1 MGAALIERSRV
12 ALLKPHDQWIGSQGV
27 GFMCLDDPEVVRYS
41 HATDGGILARVDV
54 KHFEHE
60 LQLC

>member
-27 GFMCLDDPEVVRYS
+27 EFMCRDDPKVVRYS
-41 HATDGGILARVDV
+41 HATDGGILATVDV
-54 KHFEHE
+54 KPF
-60 LQLC
+60 